1 MLITFEGI
9 EGSGKST
16 VIRYAA
22 EYLKSKG
29 HDCVITREPGA
40 TPIGRQIRE
49 ILLNPDS
56 KEIVSR
62 AELLLYM
69 ADRVQHIETVI
80 IPALSAGRIVLCDRF
95 TDSTIA
101 YQGYARGI
109 RIDFIRQLHDLVL
122 KSFKPDLTI
131 LLDLEP
137 RIGLSRKAEDRV
149 ETRFEQE
156 AISFHQ
162 KVRDGYL
169 QLAKISPGR
178 FRIID
183 ASESVQAVESE
194 LATILDAELRKTSG

>member
-16 VIRYAA
+16 VIQYAA
-22 EYLKSKG
+22 AYLKNKG
-29 HDCVITREPGA
+29 HECVMTREPGA
-40 TPIGRQIRE
+40 TAIGRQIRE
-49 ILLNPDS
+49 ILLNPAS
-56 KEIVSR
+56 KELVSR
-62 AELLLYM
+62 AELLLYL

-80 IPALSAGRIVLCDRF
+80 VPALSAGKIVLCDRF

-101 YQGYARGI
+101 YQGYARGL
-109 RIDFIRQLHDLVL
+109 RIDFIQQLNDLVL

-131 LLDLEP
+131 LLDLDP

-156 AISFHQ
+156 EISFHR

-169 QLAKISPGR
+169 HLAKISPRR

-183 ASESVQAVESE
+183 ASESLQAVESE
-194 LATILDAELRKTSG
+194 LAKILDTELRKTSA